1 VSSIHDVLEPDDEDA
16 SAAPGPW
23 QPQPWWA
30 WSLVCVASSLA
41 LLLVAATRF
50 ADATFGTSLRAR
62 GCDSDLALALALL
75 GAASLLLALGWKVAA
90 LSERSTQL
98 GWSLRPIAW
107 TLPVPALLLALTA
120 PGVLGCAA
128 ARDLADLAVVGEA
141 LVGAPGLLLCGAATT
156 LVGVALA
163 SAARVTSPLAAQE
176 LLDDSPGIVE
186 LAIAEAEALESDE
199 TARRFRGVDDPAID

>member
-1 VSSIHDVLEPDDEDA
+1 VSGIHDVLEPDDEDA
-16 SAAPGPW
+16 LGASGPW

-30 WSLVCVASSLA
+30 WSLVCVAASLA

-62 GCDSDLALALALL
+62 GCDADLALALALL
-75 GAASLLLALGWKVAA
+75 AAGTLLLALGWKVAA
-90 LSERSTQL
+90 LGERSAQL
-98 GWSLRPIAW
+98 GWSLRPLAF

-120 PGVLGCAA
+120 PGALGCAA
-128 ARDLADLAVVGEA
+128 ARDLA
-141 LVGAPGLLLCGAATT
+141 APGLLLCGASTA

-163 SAARVTSPLAAQE
+163 SVARVTSPIGAPE

-186 LAIAEAEALESDE
+186 RAIAEAEALEVDDSV
-199 TARRFRGVDDPAID
+199 RRFRGVDDPPE

>member
-1 VSSIHDVLEPDDEDA
+1 MSGIHDVLEPDDEDA
-16 SAAPGPW
+16 LGASGPW

-30 WSLVCVASSLA
+30 WSLVCVAASLA

-62 GCDSDLALALALL
+62 GCDADLALALALL
-75 GAASLLLALGWKVAA
+75 AAGTLLLALGWKVAA
-90 LSERSTQL
+90 LGERSAQL
-98 GWSLRPIAW
+98 GWSLRPLAF

-120 PGVLGCAA
+120 PGALGCAA
-128 ARDLADLAVVGEA
+128 ARDLADLALVGGA
-141 LVGAPGLLLCGAATT
+141 LVGAPGLLLCGASTA

-163 SAARVTSPLAAQE
+163 SVARVTSPLGAPE

-186 LAIAEAEALESDE
+186 RAIAEAEALEVDDSV
-199 TARRFRGVDDPAID
+199 RRFRGVDDPPE